1 MTITKRGDKG
11 SALTYNE
18 MDENIRDLFEDT
30 DLNRV
35 ITNGNTAGN
44 TVITTDSVSVGDTTG
59 SNFNIITKEP
69 IRDRNLIING
79 DMRIWQRT
87 TANTALV
94 DTGSGRSIPVDY
106 FSADRW
112 GWSWNETPTD
122 TLTAGDLRTKRSTDV
137 PSGEGF
143 KYSILLE
150 KFNNGNSGTGNFAD
164 PLNPR
169 DDRVT
174 SNHLMQHIEGYMV
187 QHLMWGTDDAK
198 PITLSF
204 WVKASQAKKLAVGF
218 LLDDTNKAYFTT
230 TQINAVDTWE
240 KKVVTIQGS
249 TDYAINDDA
258 GKGLSVVF
266 SIMSGNEGTVTAD
279 TWQDTN
285 VFGGVLHPNVA
296 DSFFFEGTP
305 GNIRFTGIQ
314 LEVGENATGFEFL
327 NYDTIKHKCERY
339 FRQGGLGADFNN
351 DFHGGGMA
359 IRMRAT
365 PAIYTPHTYTP
376 TYQYR
381 IDTSFGVQG
390 ILSGTNYATPAN
402 FFGYQIRRSSAGRA
416 YWWVRFSLEAEI
428 V

>member
-1 MTITKRGDKG
+1 M
-11 SALTYNE
+11 
-18 MDENIRDLFEDT
+18 
-30 DLNRV
+30 
-35 ITNGNTAGN
+35 
-44 TVITTDSVSVGDTTG
+44 
-59 SNFNIITKEP
+59 
-69 IRDRNLIING
+69 IING
-79 DMRIWQRT
+79 DMRVWQRQIT
-87 TANTALV
+87 TTTNV
-94 DTGSGRSIPVDY
+94 PETGNGTSIPVTY
-106 FSADRW
+106 ISADRW
-112 GWSWNETPTD
+112 GFSFND
-122 TLTAGDLRTKRSTDV
+122 ANTASIGVGDVTTERSTDV
-137 PSGEGF
+137 PEGQGF
-143 KYSILLE
+143 KYSVLLT
-150 KFNNGNSGTGNFAD
+150 KTGTGTSGNYQNNN
-164 PLNPR
+164 NPNEGQ
-169 DDRVT
+169 VT
-174 SNHLMQHIEGYMV
+174 SCQLMQHIEGHMV
-187 QHLMWGTDDAK
+187 QHLMWGTDNAR

-204 WVKASQAKKLAVGF
+204 WVKSSEAKKLAVGF
-218 LLDDTNKAYFTT
+218 WLDDTNKIYFTT
-230 TQINAVDTWE
+230 TQINATDTWE
-240 KKVVTIQGS
+240 KKVITIQGS

-390 ILSGTNYATPAN
+390 ILSGTNYATTAN